1 MSELITWEWKFF
13 AIAVMW
19 GMILSIVY
27 DGLRIFRRVIIH
39 RKVAWLAVEDILFWM
54 ICGFAMFHV
63 IFMVNDGII
72 RSFALI
78 AFGLGSVMYQYTV
91 SYYIVK
97 YISKMLIILKR
108 MSIKI
113 ALKIVINPLKKLCK
127 SFTIRINKSKFQ
139 KKEKRRLKKVGNQSD
154 EKIRD
159 KEEQRIK
166 NKKTKAL

>member
-19 GMILSIVY
+19 GMILSIAY
-27 DGLRIFRRVIIH
+27 DALRILRRVIIH
-39 RKVAWLAVEDILFWM
+39 RKVALMAAEDIVFWM
-54 ICGFAMFHV
+54 IAGFAMFHV

-72 RSFALI
+72 RSFALM
-78 AFGLGSVMYQYTV
+78 AFGLGSLMYQYTL

-97 YISKMLIILKR
+97 YLSKMLIFLKR

-113 ALKIVINPLKKLCK
+113 GIKIVINPLKKLCE
-127 SFTIRINKSKFQ
+127 SFTIRLNKSKIQ
-139 KKEKRRLKKVGNQSD
+139 KKEKRRLSREGNKSD

-159 KEEQRIK
+159 KEEQGIK
-166 NKKTKAL
+166 NKKTKAF

>member
-19 GMILSIVY
+19 GMILSIAY

-39 RKVAWLAVEDILFWM
+39 RKIALLAAEDILFWM

-78 AFGLGSVMYQYTV
+78 AFLIGSAMYQYTV

-97 YISKMLIILKR
+97 YISKMLILLKR

-113 ALKIVINPLKKLCK
+113 CKGIVINPLKKLCK
-127 SFTIRINKSKFQ
+127 SSTIRINKS
-139 KKEKRRLKKVGNQSD
+139 RLKRAGNQSD

-159 KEEQRIK
+159 KEEQRVK

>member
-19 GMILSIVY
+19 GMILSIAY
-27 DGLRIFRRVIIH
+27 DVLRIFRRVIIH
-39 RKVAWLAVEDILFWM
+39 RKIALLAAEDILFWM

-78 AFGLGSVMYQYTV
+78 AFLIGSAMYQYTV

-97 YISKMLIILKR
+97 YISKMLILLKR

-113 ALKIVINPLKKLCK
+113 YMIIVINPLKKLCK
-127 SFTIRINKSKFQ
+127 SFTIRINKS
-139 KKEKRRLKKVGNQSD
+139 RLKRVGKQSD

>member
-19 GMILSIVY
+19 GMILSIAY
-27 DGLRIFRRVIIH
+27 DALRIFRRVIIH
-39 RKVAWLAVEDILFWM
+39 RKVALLAAEDILFWM

-72 RSFALI
+72 RSFALV
-78 AFGLGSVMYQYTV
+78 AFGIGSAMYQYTV

-97 YISKMLIILKR
+97 YLSKMLIFLKR

-113 ALKIVINPLKKLCK
+113 AARIVINPLKILCK
-127 SFTIRINKSKFQ
+127 SFTIRINKYKLQ
-139 KKEKRRLKKVGNQSD
+139 KKEKRRVKKAGNQSD

>member
-27 DGLRIFRRVIIH
+27 DVLRIFRRVIIH
-39 RKVAWLAVEDILFWM
+39 RKIALLAAEDILFWM

-78 AFGLGSVMYQYTV
+78 AFLIGSAMYQYTV
-91 SYYIVK
+91 SYYIVR
-97 YISKMLIILKR
+97 YISKMLILFKR

-113 ALKIVINPLKKLCK
+113 CKGIVINPLKKLCK
-127 SFTIRINKSKFQ
+127 SSTIRINKSKLQ
-139 KKEKRRLKKVGNQSD
+139 KKEKRRLKRVGKQSD

>member
-19 GMILSIVY
+19 GMILSIAY
-27 DGLRIFRRVIIH
+27 DVLRIFRRVVIH
-39 RKVAWLAVEDILFWM
+39 RKVGLLAAEDILFWM

-78 AFGLGSVMYQYTV
+78 AFGLGGAMYQYTV

-97 YISKMLIILKR
+97 YISKMLIFLKR

-113 ALKIVINPLKKLCK
+113 LMVIVINPLKKLFK
-127 SFTIRINKSKFQ
+127 SFTIRINKSKLL
-139 KKEKRRLKKVGNQSD
+139 KKEKRRLKKAGNKSD

-159 KEEQRIK
+159 KEEQGSK
-166 NKKTKAL
+166 NKKAKAL

>member
-19 GMILSIVY
+19 GMILSIAY
-27 DGLRIFRRVIIH
+27 DGLRIFRRVVIH
-39 RKVAWLAVEDILFWM
+39 RKVTLLAAEDILFWM
-54 ICGFAMFHV
+54 ISGFAMFHV

-72 RSFALI
+72 RGFALI
-78 AFGLGSVMYQYTV
+78 AFGIGSAMYQYTL

-97 YISKMLIILKR
+97 YLSKILIFIKR

-113 ALKIVINPLKKLCK
+113 AIKIVINPLKKLCK
-127 SFTIRINKSKFQ
+127 SFTIRINKSKIQ
-139 KKEKRRLKKVGNQSD
+139 KKEKRRLKRTGNKAD

-166 NKKTKAL
+166 NKKTKTL

>member
-19 GMILSIVY
+19 GMIMSIAY
-27 DGLRIFRRVIIH
+27 DALRIFRRVIIH
-39 RKVAWLAVEDILFWM
+39 RKITLLAAEDILFWM

-63 IFMVNDGII
+63 IFMVNDGVI
-72 RSFALI
+72 RSFALM
-78 AFGLGSVMYQYTV
+78 AFGLGSVMYQYTL

-97 YISKMLIILKR
+97 YFSKMFIFLKK

-113 ALKIVINPLKKLCK
+113 GMKIVINPLKKSCE
-127 SFTIRINKSKFQ
+127 SFTIRVNKAKLQ
-139 KKEKRRLKKVGNQSD
+139 RKETRRIKRAGNKSD

-159 KEEQRIK
+159 KEEQSIK
-166 NKKTKAL
+166 NKKTKAF

>member
-19 GMILSIVY
+19 GMILSIAY
-27 DGLRIFRRVIIH
+27 DALRIFRRVIIH
-39 RKVAWLAVEDILFWM
+39 KKVALLAAEDILFWM

-72 RSFALI
+72 RSFALM
-78 AFGLGSVMYQYTV
+78 AFALGSAMYQYTV

-97 YISKMLIILKR
+97 YISKMLIFLKR

-113 ALKIVINPLKKLCK
+113 TLKILIIPLKKLCK
-127 SFTIRINKSKFQ
+127 SFTIRLDKSKAQ
-139 KKEKRRLKKVGNQSD
+139 KKEKRRLKRVGNQSD

-166 NKKTKAL
+166 NKKTKAI